1 MNWRRFIL
9 LSGLSAAPVHAG
21 AQGLPPANPFPDQDV
36 LVVVWREGD
45 RCSVLER
52 RTKCSRVAS
61 LLQGPLQVSR
71 ERPIYVATDGTDEEV
86 RVRASQVMTDIKAA
100 GYRRVLPA
108 GARR

>member
-1 MNWRRFIL
+1 MVGRRFIL
-9 LSGLSAAPVHAG
+9 LSGLSAAIFQAG
-21 AQGLPPANPFPDQDV
+21 AQGLPPAIPDGDV

-71 ERPIYVATDGTDEEV
+71 DRPIFVATDGNDEGV
-86 RVRASQVMTDIKAA
+86 RVRASQVLTDIKTA